1 MGRNLL
7 LSAICAVSF
16 SLGLFGA
23 LSEAAATPFTYEF
36 KLPSWTFNSAP
47 TVFGASAVF
56 DVTVNNGGSSGTS
69 QSFAFSDIQSVSV
82 TAVGGSCSPCFND
95 TWPGTALSGVSVPNT
110 VFLLTDPSGVP
121 TLDLSL
127 QSGDTNFVSY
137 TNANQDYFSI
147 SQPGIFGYVPSE
159 IDLSNGVGSA
169 GIYDSPFSVLGSTE
183 SSVASSL
190 PEPSTLALFGGALV
204 ALGWSL
210 RRRKLKLPCA
220 Q

>member
-82 TAVGGSCSPCFND
+82 TAVGGSCSPCFSD
-95 TWPGTALSGVSVPNT
+95 TWPGAALSGVSVPNT

-127 QSGDTNFVSY
+127 QAGDTNFVSY
-137 TNANQDYFSI
+137 TNAWTADSLFSTAASLAYLVTSRPRLI
-147 SQPGIFGYVPSE
+147 YRMELTAPVFMI
-159 IDLSNGVGSA
+159 LRSA
-169 GIYDSPFSVLGSTE
+169 P
-183 SSVASSL
+183 
-190 PEPSTLALFGGALV
+190 
-204 ALGWSL
+204 
-210 RRRKLKLPCA
+210 
-220 Q
+220 